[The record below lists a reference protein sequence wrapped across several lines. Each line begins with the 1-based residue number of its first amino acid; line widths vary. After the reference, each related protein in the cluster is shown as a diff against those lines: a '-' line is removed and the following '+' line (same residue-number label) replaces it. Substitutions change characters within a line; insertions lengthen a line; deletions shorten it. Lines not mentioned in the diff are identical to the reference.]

1 MMQTQD
7 DANAHAVPIEEAINF
22 EPEES
27 LQMYQAVVQLDS
39 LQIQPDPAM
48 PLTFKPPTE
57 PLASSGHAEQTNLVT
72 ESVQSS
78 VHGQFGYRS
87 YDDSKHDILI
97 MDPSLAE

>member
-7 DANAHAVPIEEAINF
+7 DANANAVPIEEAINF

-27 LQMYQAVVQLDS
+27 LQMHQAVV
-39 LQIQPDPAM
+39 QPDPAM

-57 PLASSGHAEQTNLVT
+57 QPTSNGHAEQTNLVT

-78 VHGQFGYRS
+78 VHGQFGFRS
-87 YDDSKHDILI
+87 YDDSKHDICI